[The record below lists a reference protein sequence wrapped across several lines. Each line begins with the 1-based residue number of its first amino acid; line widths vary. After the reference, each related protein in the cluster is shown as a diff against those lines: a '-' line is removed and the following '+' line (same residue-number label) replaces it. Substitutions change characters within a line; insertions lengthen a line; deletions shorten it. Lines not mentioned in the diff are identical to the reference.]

1 MRWDKC
7 PGESKTK
14 KHMKPI
20 ITPKTV
26 DSLRDIAAMLTLL
39 LTLGGL
45 AAPRVEAAQPERT
58 GTFPYQAFVDKFVSP
73 NSPLSYVPVN
83 PFAVVSHEKGSLI
96 ITSTALPRWSAL
108 AMVCKDGEPIV
119 AQATSMRVVAR
130 LANEASALGL
140 WTRDGVYVCNLVPKV
155 TEGPDGEPVITS
167 VLRLST
173 FFGFVV
179 VEEMEVDLNAVD
191 NDVVVEFDTVDSTI
205 TMRAWAVNNPSLV
218 YETVGWTNPN
228 PDVRPSGALGLAALG
243 GVGNLPLET
252 PRGVEYYQFKL
263 KIIPPTSNRR

>member
-1 MRWDKC
+1 
-7 PGESKTK
+7 
-14 KHMKPI
+14 MKPI

-26 DSLRDIAAMLTLL
+26 ESLRGIAAMLTLL

-45 AAPRVEAAQPERT
+45 AAPRVEAAPPERT
-58 GTFPYQAFVDKFVSP
+58 GTFPYQSFVDNFVGP
-73 NSPLSYVPVN
+73 NSPLTYEALPNRNGDVTS
-83 PFAVVSHEKGSLI
+83 VVIREKGSLI
-96 ITSTALPRWSAL
+96 ITSTELPRWSAL
-108 AMVCKDGEPIV
+108 AMVYKDGEPIV
-119 AQATSMRVVAR
+119 AQATSMRVVVR

-140 WTRDGVYVCNLVPKV
+140 WTRDGVYVCNLFPNV

-173 FFGFVV
+173 LFGFVV

-191 NDVVVEFDTVDSTI
+191 NDVVVEFDTIDSTI
-205 TMRAWAVNNPSLV
+205 TMRAWAVNNPSVV
-218 YETVGWTNPN
+218 YETAGWTNPN
-228 PDVRPSGALGLAALG
+228 PNVRPSGALGLAALG
-243 GVGNLPLET
+243 GVGNLPPET